1 MEISWLEIFSIV
13 SSLVSLI
20 IGGFAIWLSVQFYKM
35 SVKSSEKLERSSSDI
50 SSATQRLETLFDKL
64 YSDTFSMVKDT
75 MNDMRQHV
83 WNSDSV
89 KDKEGDRLNT
99 LKEELT
105 KEFNSELATKLKS
118 SNINDIE
125 LKVEEL
131 VARAINKSVA
141 FGNTQE
147 SERIIAVMRALA
159 STKRRITLNGL
170 CDLLNVAEESLVG
183 PLFNLKR
190 DGVIDWNGDA
200 LGAATPIVLVE

>member
-89 KDKEGDRLNT
+89 KDKEDDRLKT

-105 KEFNSELATKLKS
+105 KEFNSELATKLKG

-131 VARAINKSVA
+131 VARAIKKSVA

-147 SERIIAVMRALA
+147 SERIIAAIRTLA
-159 STKRRITLNGL
+159 STKRRITLNVL
-170 CDLLNVAEESLVG
+170 CDLLNEAEESLVG
-183 PLFNLKR
+183 HLFDLKH
-190 DGVIDWNGDA
+190 DGVIDWKGDG
-200 LGAATPIVLVE
+200 LGETTPIVLVE

>member
-89 KDKEGDRLNT
+89 KDKEDDRLKT

-105 KEFNSELATKLKS
+105 KEFNSELATKLKG

-131 VARAINKSVA
+131 VARAIKKSVA

-147 SERIIAVMRALA
+147 SERIIAAIRTLA

-170 CDLLNVAEESLVG
+170 CDLLNEAEESLVG
-183 PLFNLKR
+183 HLFDLKHN
-190 DGVIDWNGDA
+190 GVIDWKGDG
-200 LGAATPIVLVE
+200 LGETTPIVLVE